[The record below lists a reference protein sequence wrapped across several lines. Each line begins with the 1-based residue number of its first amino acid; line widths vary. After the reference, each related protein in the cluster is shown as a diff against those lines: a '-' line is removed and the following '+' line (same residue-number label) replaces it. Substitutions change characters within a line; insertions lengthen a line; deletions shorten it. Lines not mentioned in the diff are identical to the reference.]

1 MYTRIRGMF
10 TMVLQ
15 DAKHHIVGKFYIHNF
30 FAMLQ
35 WVYQNGD
42 FMACMTKVVLVNTQN
57 A

>member
-1 MYTRIRGMF
+1 
-10 TMVLQ
+10 MVLQ

-30 FAMLQ
+30 FAMLH

-57 A
+57 AS